1 METHCE
7 SAKRFGKE
15 SNGWPREEI
24 VTLAREALRLGG
36 SQARRDLVRTSLELN
51 RLLGDNGCEGGSLS

>member
-1 METHCE
+1 V
-7 SAKRFGKE
+7 KRFGKE

-36 SQARRDLVRTSLELN
+36 SQARHDLVRTALELN
-51 RLLGDNGCEGGSLS
+51 RLLNCSNGGSKQ

>member
-1 METHCE
+1 VERPCE

-36 SQARRDLVRTSLELN
+36 SQARRDLVRTALELN
-51 RLLGDNGCEGGSLS
+51 RLLGDNCRNGGSKQ